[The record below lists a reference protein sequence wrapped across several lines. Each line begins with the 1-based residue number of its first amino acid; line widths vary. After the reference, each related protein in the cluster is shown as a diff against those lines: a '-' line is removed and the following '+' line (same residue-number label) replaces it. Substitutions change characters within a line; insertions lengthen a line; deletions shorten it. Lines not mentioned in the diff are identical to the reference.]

1 MNLKSLVTAAIDLSP
16 AAKRSLAAGSVAL
29 SVLLSGCN
37 IVIQAPANL
46 STLTTPAV
54 AVNIGLPGLY
64 KTGTFAARLNEADI
78 TSQFTVNAQGG
89 TAAAGL
95 TLTPGAY
102 MLDVSACWGLN
113 IVFVQAPPW
122 PLNGC
127 SSSRASFAVVQPRL
141 VLGPMGL
148 ALAAS
153 QSGTAT
159 VQAVPAPGSAL
170 AIVLSASPA
179 STLTAPSAATMPANS
194 ATAVNIQVQGV
205 GPGAGT
211 LSASA
216 TGYTSDSLNVLVRP
230 LITQLSPASG
240 PPGTTLA
247 VTGAGF
253 VAPVSVRFGTTAV
266 PVTPASGTALSVS
279 VPQGL
284 VAGAT
289 PVSVVSNAQTS
300 APVTFTVTSP
310 APMNVAALFRATND
324 RVEIIQFTLNATFS
338 SSTLQLLGSVST
350 PLSPGVLS
358 VGLCRD
364 GTRLAWAG
372 AANVQVFGIGGTA
385 TAPTLTLAAATPL
398 PSTLTGVGTACVF
411 LPTVLVRGT
420 DLGLDNLNPVTAAK
434 LGGFNGAGSSTGVAL
449 AAASP
454 RVWRSHSTG
463 LEEYSMSAPAT
474 PSLTANV
481 ITNMTGSSTGTALAW
496 LSVGTTLVRA
506 TNLGIDVVDV
516 TGAAPSRLG
525 FNNSGG
531 ASSTGVG
538 VSVMGTRVVRA
549 TNVGVEVYSAS
560 APAAPVRCAFNNT
573 GGASATGVGVATVVL
588 AGSTIAF
595 RATNVGIEAYDIS
608 AATTSCPATAS
619 GTLIPAGVQLQTGLG
634 TSATGVAV
642 VAR

>member
-1 MNLKSLVTAAIDLSP
+1 MKLKSLVAA
-16 AAKRSLAAGSVAL
+16 AWAAL
-29 SVLLSGCN
+29 SILFLSGCN
-37 IVIQAPANL
+37 VVIQAPADQ
-46 STLTTPAV
+46 STVTTPAV

-64 KTGTFAARLNEADI
+64 QAGTFSARLNEADI
-78 TSQFTVNAQGG
+78 ASQFTVNAQSGS
-89 TAAAGL
+89 AAAGL
-95 TLTPGAY
+95 TLTPGSY

-127 SSSRASFAVVQPRL
+127 SSSRAGFTVMQPRL
-141 VLGPMGL
+141 VLGPSGL

-159 VQAVPAPGSAL
+159 VQAIPAPGAAL

-179 STLTAPSAATMPANS
+179 SILLAPSAATVPANS
-194 ATAVNIQVQGV
+194 AAPVNIPVQGV
-205 GPGAGT
+205 APGPAAI
-211 LSASA
+211 SASA
-216 TGYTSDSLNVLVRP
+216 TGYTSASLNVSVRP

-240 PPGTTLA
+240 PPGTAVA

-266 PVTPASGTALSVS
+266 AVTPASATSLSVT

-289 PVSVVSNAQTS
+289 PITVVSNAQAS
-300 APVTFTVTSP
+300 APANFSVTSP
-310 APMNVAALFRATND
+310 APMNETALFRATND
-324 RVEIIQFTLNATFS
+324 RVEIIQFTLNSPFG
-338 SSTLQLLGSVST
+338 SSTLQLLGSVAT

-364 GTRLAWAG
+364 ATRLAWAG
-372 AANVQVFGIGGTA
+372 AANVQVFAIGGSA

-398 PSTLTGVGTACVF
+398 PSALTGVGTACAF
-411 LPTVLVRGT
+411 LPAALVRGT
-420 DLGLDNLNPVTAAK
+420 DLGLDNLNPATAAR

-463 LEEYSMSAPAT
+463 LEEYSMSVPAT

-481 ITNMTGSSTGTALAW
+481 VTNMTGSSTGTALAW
-496 LSVGTTLVRA
+496 LTVGTMLVRA
-506 TNLGIDVVDV
+506 TNLGIDVISVS
-516 TGAAPSRLG
+516 GAAPSRLG

-531 ASSTGVG
+531 GSSTGVG
-538 VSVMGTRVVRA
+538 VGVVGTRVVRA
-549 TNVGVEVYSAS
+549 TNAGVEVYDAS
-560 APAAPVRCAFNNT
+560 APAKPLRCAFNNT

-588 AGSTIAF
+588 AGSTLAF
-595 RATNVGIEAYDIS
+595 RATHVGVEAYDIS
-608 AATTSCPATAS
+608 AAMTSCPKPAS
-619 GTLIPAGVQLQTGLG
+619 GTLIPAGVQLQAGLG
-634 TSATGVAV
+634 ISATGVAV
-642 VAR
+642 VR

>member
-1 MNLKSLVTAAIDLSP
+1 MKLKSLVAA
-16 AAKRSLAAGSVAL
+16 AWAAL
-29 SVLLSGCN
+29 SILFLSGCN
-37 IVIQAPANL
+37 VVIQAPADQ
-46 STLTTPAV
+46 STLTPPAV

-64 KTGTFAARLNEADI
+64 RAGTFSARLNEADI
-78 TSQFTVNAQGG
+78 TSQFTVNAQGT
-89 TAAAGL
+89 TAVAGL
-95 TLTPGAY
+95 TLNPGSY

-141 VLGPMGL
+141 ALGPSGL

-159 VQAVPAPGSAL
+159 VQAIPAPSAAL
-170 AIVLSASPA
+170 AIVLSASPP
-179 STLTAPSAATMPANS
+179 STLGAPNAATVPASSAAP
-194 ATAVNIQVQGV
+194 VNIPVQGV
-205 GPGAGT
+205 APGSAVI
-211 LSASA
+211 SASA
-216 TGYTSDSLNVLVRP
+216 PGYTSASLNVSVRP

-240 PPGTTLA
+240 PPGTALA

-266 PVTPASGTALSVS
+266 AVTPASATSLSVT

-289 PVSVVSNAQTS
+289 PITVVSNAEAS
-300 APVTFTVTSP
+300 APANFSVTSP
-310 APMNVAALFRATND
+310 APMNETALFRATND
-324 RVEIIQFTLNATFS
+324 RVEIIQFTLNSPFG
-338 SSTLQLLGSVST
+338 SSTLQLLGSVAT

-364 GTRLAWAG
+364 ATRLAWAG
-372 AANVQVFGIGGTA
+372 AANVQVFAIGGSA

-398 PSTLTGVGTACVF
+398 PSALTGVGTACAF
-411 LPTVLVRGT
+411 LPAALVRGT
-420 DLGLDNLNPVTAAK
+420 DLGLDNLNPATAAR

-463 LEEYSMSAPAT
+463 LEEYGMSVPAT

-481 ITNMTGSSTGTALAW
+481 VTNMTGSSTGTALAW
-496 LSVGTTLVRA
+496 LTVGTTLVRA
-506 TNLGIDVVDV
+506 TNLGIDVISVG
-516 TGAAPSRLG
+516 GAAPTRLG

-531 ASSTGVG
+531 ASATGVG
-538 VSVMGTRVVRA
+538 VGVVGTRVVRA
-549 TNVGVEVYSAS
+549 TNAGIEVYSAS
-560 APAAPVRCAFNNT
+560 APAKPLRCAFNNT
-573 GGASATGVGVATVVL
+573 GGASATGVSVATVVL
-588 AGSTIAF
+588 AGSTLAF
-595 RATNVGIEAYDIS
+595 RATHVGIEAYDIS
-608 AATTSCPATAS
+608 AAMTACPTPAS